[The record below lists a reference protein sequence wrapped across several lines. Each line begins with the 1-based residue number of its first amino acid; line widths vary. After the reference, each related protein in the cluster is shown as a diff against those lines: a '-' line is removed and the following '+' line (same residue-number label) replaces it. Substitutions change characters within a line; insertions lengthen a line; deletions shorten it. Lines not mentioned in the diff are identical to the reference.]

1 MTGFIVLL
9 FIALIGMII
18 IVCVT
23 DISGSEVFLISLF
36 TGLASV
42 AISGMIA
49 LKNPQPTAMDVYRNK
64 TELQITYRDTVAID
78 STVVFK
84 NVK

>member
-18 IVCVT
+18 TVCVT
-23 DISGSEVFLISLF
+23 DISGTEVFIISLC
-36 TGLASV
+36 TGLATA

-49 LKNPQPTAMDVYRNK
+49 FKNPQPTAMDVYRNK

-84 NVK
+84 NIK

>member
-1 MTGFIVLL
+1 MTGFIVLF

-18 IVCVT
+18 TVCVT
-23 DISGSEVFLISLF
+23 DISGFEVFIISLF
-36 TGLASV
+36 TGLATL
-42 AISGMIA
+42 AISGVIV
-49 LKNPQPTAMDVYRNK
+49 LKNPQPTAIDVYRNK

-84 NVK
+84 NIK

>member
-1 MTGFIVLL
+1 MTGLIVLL
-9 FIALIGMII
+9 FLALIGII
-18 IVCVT
+18 VIVCVT
-23 DISGSEVFLISLF
+23 DISGAEMFFISLC
-36 TGLASV
+36 TGV
-42 AISGMIA
+42 AIVAITGMIN

-84 NVK
+84 NNK

>member
-1 MTGFIVLL
+1 MIGFIVLFFL
-9 FIALIGMII
+9 ALIGII
-18 IVCVT
+18 VIVCVT
-23 DISGSEVFLISLF
+23 DISGVEMFFISLC
-36 TGLASV
+36 TGV
-42 AISGMIA
+42 AIVTITGMIN

-84 NVK
+84 NNK

>member
-1 MTGFIVLL
+1 MAGFIVLL